1 MFGCAVGRY
10 SHWAGQFQRSTL
22 PLMEPTLSPASFQ
35 KFYTRAVRVLQVP
48 LLLAGMH
55 APPTANSAVLTAV
68 PRTTDIATLQ
78 RIASQVR
85 RDIVRQ
91 VHGVQSG
98 HPGGSLGCADFFTAL
113 YFNILHHQPTPWDMD
128 GTGQDLFFLSNGH
141 ISPVFYSVLARSG
154 YFPVSE
160 LATFRKIDS
169 RLQGHP
175 TTHDGLPGVRM
186 ASGSLG
192 QGLSVAL
199 GAALAK
205 KMNGD
210 DRLVYTLHGDGE
222 LQEGQIWEA
231 AMFAAGKK
239 VDNLISTVDY
249 NGRQIDGDVDDVL
262 PLGDLKGKWVAFGW
276 DVLETNGND
285 MAALFTTMAE
295 AKARTGKGKPVMVL
309 MRTEMG
315 QGVDFMMNSHEWHG
329 IAPND
334 QQLAAALAQLE
345 ETLGDY

>member
-1 MFGCAVGRY
+1 M
-10 SHWAGQFQRSTL
+10 ST
-22 PLMEPTLSPASFQ
+22 SPS
-35 KFYTRAVRVLQVP
+35 
-48 LLLAGMH
+48 
-55 APPTANSAVLTAV
+55 APPTTKASVSE
-68 PRTTDIATLQ
+68 LQ

-113 YFNILHHQPTPWDMD
+113 YFNILRHDPAQWDMD
-128 GTGQDLFFLSNGH
+128 GGGQDLFFLSNGH
-141 ISPVFYSVLARSG
+141 ISPVWYSVLARSG
-154 YFPVSE
+154 YFPVNE
-160 LATFRKIDS
+160 LGTFRKLNT

-175 TTHDGLPGVRM
+175 TTHEGLPGVRM

-192 QGLSVAL
+192 QGLSVAI

-205 KMNGD
+205 KLNGD
-210 DRLVYTLHGDGE
+210 DRLIYTLHGDGE

-231 AMFAAGKK
+231 AMFAASKK

-262 PLGDLKGKWVAFGW
+262 SLGDLKAKWIAFGW
-276 DVLETNGND
+276 DVLETEGND
-285 MAALFTTMAE
+285 MAALLATLND
-295 AKARTGKGKPVMVL
+295 AKGRSGKGRPIMIL

-334 QQLAAALAQLE
+334 QQLASALAQLE
-345 ETLGDY
+345 ETMGDY